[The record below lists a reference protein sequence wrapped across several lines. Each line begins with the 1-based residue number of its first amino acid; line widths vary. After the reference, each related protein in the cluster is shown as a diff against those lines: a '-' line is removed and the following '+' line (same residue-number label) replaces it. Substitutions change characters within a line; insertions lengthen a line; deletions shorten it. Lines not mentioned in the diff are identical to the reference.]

1 METGSNRSAGFC
13 GRILKRRS
21 QRGSLKTNGAG
32 SQRWAATHT
41 SEHRR
46 ALREADADSDANAE
60 ESSRKRGRRGG
71 GRAKNEMAAQSSL
84 STERVQQQ
92 SHLSVSVERLGT
104 KSRGGGSRGQ
114 VVSQIGQQRR
124 LANDSPEIVA
134 APCTRRSRHGR
145 L

>member
-1 METGSNRSAGFC
+1 MGCNAHKRTQAGAQRSRRGL
-13 GRILKRRS
+13 GRE
-21 QRGSLKTNGAG
+21 RGGE
-32 SQRWAATHT
+32 QQ
-41 SEHRR
+41 
-46 ALREADADSDANAE
+46 E
-60 ESSRKRGRRGG
+60 EGEEGG

-104 KSRGGGSRGQ
+104 KSRGGGSRRQ